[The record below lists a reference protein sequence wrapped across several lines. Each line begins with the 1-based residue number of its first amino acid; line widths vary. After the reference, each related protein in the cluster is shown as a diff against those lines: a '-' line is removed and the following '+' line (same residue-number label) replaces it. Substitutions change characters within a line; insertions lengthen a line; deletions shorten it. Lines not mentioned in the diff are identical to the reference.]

1 MRLLTGTSGYSV
13 KEWMGHFYPEQLKPA
28 SEMLRYYARHFPTVE
43 INNTFYRM
51 PASAMLAQWS
61 AQVPEQFR
69 SRRRRRAGSS
79 YTYAPPIRTSVTAFF
94 ERAMVLG
101 PRAIFGAL
109 LFQLPPFLKKDLPR
123 LQAFLDL
130 LPSDTRIA
138 FEFRNESWQDDEVY
152 EALRRR
158 GAMLCVTEHRR
169 GRHAVRRDLRLGLR
183 APAPDPLRRRRPRR
197 LGRTDRRKSRRANL
211 RLFHARGRGVGDAVR
226 ATAEQA
232 VDGARRRALL
242 STPGSCA
249 PLPRP
254 QPCPLSS

>member
-1 MRLLTGTSGYSV
+1 MRLLTGTSGYSY
-13 KEWMGHFYPEQLKPA
+13 KEWLGHFYPEKLPA

-61 AQVPEQFR
+61 AQVPEQFTFTLKAP
-69 SRRRRRAGSS
+69 RRITHEQRLRESES
-79 YTYAPPIRTSVTAFF
+79 SVTAFF

-101 PRAIFGAL
+101 PKLGAL

-158 GAMLCVTEHRR
+158 GAMLCVTDTDE
-169 GRHAVRRDLRLGLR
+169 GDTPFVVTSDWGYVR
-183 APAPDPLRRRRPRR
+183 LRRTHYDDADLGAWAARIAGKAVERTYVYFMHEDEALGTRFARR
-197 LGRTDRRKSRRANL
+197 LNELWTGPGAGRS
-211 RLFHARGRGVGDAVR
+211 
-226 ATAEQA
+226 
-232 VDGARRRALL
+232 
-242 STPGSCA
+242 
-249 PLPRP
+249 
-254 QPCPLSS
+254 